1 MIANSRVSA
10 KYSTAVFKRS
20 LLNLTKA
27 FDMVSRDGVWK
38 VMETFGCLYKF
49 TGFVRQF
56 HDGMIVIKNEFKVLP
71 TVSVACLPQQS
82 SA

>member
-1 MIANSRVSA
+1 MIFAD
-10 KYSTAVFKRS
+10 
-20 LLNLTKA
+20 LTKA
-27 FDMVSRDGVWK
+27 FDMVSRDGLWK
-38 VMETFGCLYKF
+38 VMETFGCLHKF

-56 HDGMIVIKNEFKVLP
+56 HDGVIVTVIKNEFKVLP

>member
-1 MIANSRVSA
+1 MIFAD
-10 KYSTAVFKRS
+10 
-20 LLNLTKA
+20 LTKA

-38 VMETFGCLYKF
+38 VMETFGCLHKF

-56 HDGMIVIKNEFKVLP
+56 HDGMIVIKNEFEVLP
-71 TVSVACLPQQS
+71 TVSVVCLPQQS